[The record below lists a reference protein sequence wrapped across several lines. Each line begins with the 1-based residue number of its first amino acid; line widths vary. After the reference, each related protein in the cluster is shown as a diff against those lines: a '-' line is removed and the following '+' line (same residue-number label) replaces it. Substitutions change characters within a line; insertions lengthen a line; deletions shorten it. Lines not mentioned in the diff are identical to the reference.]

1 MTKAEQTRL
10 MAWRL
15 RVLQEAGAGA
25 RNVAQTCR
33 RFGLSRRTF
42 YKWRK
47 RYKDDGAAGLCDRPR
62 TPHRSPQSTP
72 REVVSKILYLRQNYH
87 FGPSKIADYLKRFH
101 SVAIAASSVHR
112 ILGRH
117 GRIACQ
123 PIRSIGRM
131 PRAGSGMRNRS
142 LAIDCRWT

>member
-15 RVLQEAGAGA
+15 RVLQEAGASA
-25 RNVAQTCR
+25 RNVARTCR

-47 RYKDDGAAGLCDRPR
+47 RHKDHGDAGLCDRPR
-62 TPHRSPQSTP
+62 KPHRSPQSTP

-101 SVAIAASSVHR
+101 GVAIAASSVHR
-112 ILGRH
+112 I
-117 GRIACQ
+117 
-123 PIRSIGRM
+123 S
-131 PRAGSGMRNRS
+131 AGMG
-142 LAIDCRWT
+142 